1 MTSRE
6 FPPIQQRLMTY
17 VRRQFQPG
25 FNHFRV
31 AKLIGDASMRQ
42 YFRYTS
48 DSRDSFV
55 LAAYPEPF
63 DPENFNYKQIYD
75 LLTSIEVPVPR
86 ILDLE
91 GELGIVLQEDLG
103 NLTLQ
108 EYLMT
113 ATPPQR
119 QERIR
124 EAIDHIVRI
133 QSRGSGRVLP
143 GYEAASLAFDRE
155 KLDWEFAFFRRH
167 YLRNYRQFAKRNFS
181 GLQEE
186 CDRIALELST
196 LPRVLCH
203 RDYHVRNLMV
213 FRNRLH
219 VIDFQD
225 ARWGPTSYDLASLLK
240 DSCELPAREVDEYLD
255 YFLKNAG
262 LEATWDQFQRQ
273 FHLMV
278 VQRLF
283 KALGT
288 FGYQVVVRENFIYEQ
303 YMPGS
308 LHRTLLSLD
317 FLGDFPVIQ
326 RLIESELSHR

>member
-1 MTSRE
+1 MTSKE

-17 VRRQFQPG
+17 VRRHFQPG
-25 FNHFRV
+25 FNHYRI

-48 DSRDSFV
+48 DSHDSFV
-55 LAAYPEPF
+55 LAAYTEPF
-63 DPENFNYKQIYD
+63 DPESFNYKQIYD
-75 LLTSIEVPVPR
+75 LLTSIDVPVPR

-103 NLTLQ
+103 NVTLQ

-113 ATPPQR
+113 AAPRQR
-119 QERIR
+119 GMRIR
-124 EAIDHIVRI
+124 EAIDYIVQI
-133 QSRGSGRVLP
+133 QRRGSRRVMP
-143 GYEAASLAFDRE
+143 GYEAASLAFDQE

-167 YLRNYRQFAKRNFS
+167 YLRNYRQFGERNFS
-181 GLQEE
+181 GLKEE
-186 CDRIALELST
+186 CGRIASGLSA

-203 RDYHVRNLMV
+203 RDYHVRNLMW
-213 FRNRLH
+213 FRDRLY

-225 ARWGPTSYDLASLLK
+225 ARWGPVSYDLASLLK
-240 DSCELPAREVDEYLD
+240 DSVELSAREVDEYLD
-255 YFLKNAG
+255 YFLKSAG
-262 LEATWDQFQRQ
+262 LEEALDEFRRQ

-278 VQRLF
+278 IQRLL

-288 FGYQVVVRENFIYEQ
+288 FGYQVFVRENFIYEQ

-326 RLIESELSHR
+326 RLVESELANR